1 MTLEEILPHLKSGK
15 KCRRK
20 KRMSDSI
27 YIEND
32 YFVFP
37 ECTSTYIVLST
48 SAILANDW
56 EIVE

>member
-1 MTLEEILPHLKSGK
+1 MTFEEILPQLKSGK

-20 KRMSDSI
+20 ECTPDSI

-37 ECTSTYIVLST
+37 ECTSACIVLST
-48 SAILANDW
+48 RDILADDW